1 MRMHITSAERAS
13 LPAARGKARMGVIN
27 RSSPAKNTLTSPLA
41 GGVDRFLRVIALLCT
56 IAFVSNPA
64 IAKESAVDNYRTYC
78 AQCHGLQGNGK
89 GVNVRD
95 MSVQPRDHT
104 DAKAMSGRSDD
115 DLFKVIKEGGLAID
129 KSVIMPPW
137 GDTFSDE
144 EIRDLV
150 QHMRALCKCKYGK

>member
-1 MRMHITSAERAS
+1 MAIDA
-13 LPAARGKARMGVIN
+13 
-27 RSSPAKNTLTSPLA
+27 
-41 GGVDRFLRVIALLCT
+41 RVIAGALLL
-56 IAFVSNPA
+56 IALVPA
-64 IAKESAVDNYRTYC
+64 VQAKESAEENYRIYC
-78 AQCHGLQGNGK
+78 TQCHGAAGNGK

-104 DAKAMSGRSDD
+104 DAKAMSARSDD
-115 DLFKVIKEGGLAID
+115 LLFKVVKEGGLAID

-150 QHMRALCKCKYGK
+150 LHMRQLCKCQYGK